1 MRHIVLPAFVG
12 KQADIPAY
20 RTGRDFKEQFFAT
33 FKIIIGIKTA
43 PLKIQNQRYKKSG
56 KPFLGNPAF

>member
-43 PLKIQNQRYKKSG
+43 PLKIQNQRYK
-56 KPFLGNPAF
+56 